1 MTGYD
6 PASGKMTDL
15 NGGFELV
22 NSHLE
27 VAASWSFKGLMAHWN
42 RKHAQAAYVPSLFR
56 TPPPEYSYGAH
67 VLLCEQTD
75 FLLFLK
81 AFAAGTIYYDPGI
94 KIEEASSAKPV
105 IKRRSQFRV
114 AHADL
119 TRLYQ
124 RHEVALLA

>member
-1 MTGYD
+1 MRISD
-6 PASGKMTDL
+6 WSSDVCSSDL
-15 NGGFELV
+15 ANEI
-22 NSHLE
+22 
-27 VAASWSFKGLMAHWN
+27 AASWTFKVMMAHWN

-56 TPPPEYSYGAH
+56 TPPPEYKYGAH

-81 AFAAGTIYYDPGI
+81 AFAAGRVYYDPAV
-94 KIEEASSAKPV
+94 KVEDASSAAPR

-119 TRLYQ
+119 TQLYQ
-124 RHEVALLA
+124 RSETVRL